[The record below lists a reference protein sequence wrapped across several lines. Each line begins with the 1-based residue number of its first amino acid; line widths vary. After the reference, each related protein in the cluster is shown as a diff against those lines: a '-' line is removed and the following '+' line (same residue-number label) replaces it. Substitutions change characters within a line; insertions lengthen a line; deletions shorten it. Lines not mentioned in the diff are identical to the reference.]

1 METNIKLSQPFEKQC
16 KVSHRKDSNWKNERI
31 LGERNKLRT
40 CLNGE
45 KTKIWKCDEGGKKD
59 GSKGEIWKMAIRI

>member
-1 METNIKLSQPFEKQC
+1 MRLFGDIRIYRSVLRNYSEKSYMETNKKLSQPFEKQC

-45 KTKIWKCDEGGKKD
+45 KTKI
-59 GSKGEIWKMAIRI
+59 

>member
-1 METNIKLSQPFEKQC
+1 MRLFGDIRIYRSVLRNYSEKSYMETNIKLSQPFEKQC

-45 KTKIWKCDEGGKKD
+45 KTKI
-59 GSKGEIWKMAIRI
+59 